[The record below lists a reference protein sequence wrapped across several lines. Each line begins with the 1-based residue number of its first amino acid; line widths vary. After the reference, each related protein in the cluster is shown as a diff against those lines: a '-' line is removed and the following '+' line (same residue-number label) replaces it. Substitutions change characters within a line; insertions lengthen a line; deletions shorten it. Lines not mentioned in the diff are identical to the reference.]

1 VSELALQNC
10 GRINDNRSSA
20 KTARGLKGAST
31 MKRFAL
37 AIIGCTLATSALA
50 APKSCEELKA
60 EIEAKIQ
67 ANNVSSYT
75 LEIVTNDEVHDQNMV
90 VGSCENGTKKI
101 IYQKNDR

>member
-1 VSELALQNC
+1 
-10 GRINDNRSSA
+10 
-20 KTARGLKGAST
+20 

-37 AIIGCTLATSALA
+37 AIIGCAMAAQALA
-50 APKSCEELKA
+50 APKPCDELKA

-90 VGSCENGTKKI
+90 VGTCENASKKI
-101 IYQKNDR
+101 IYQKNDN